1 MYAFVNRLSPD
12 DFEALSTQAYLEMLR
27 SGFTSVAEFH
37 YFHNDPDGRPYG
49 NPAELSD
56 RVRAAAKQTGIGL
69 TLLPSLYMQGGI
81 GKPPFPEQRR
91 FLLDPDRFMT
101 LLEQLWSD
109 ASGSGDFR
117 VGIAPHS
124 LRAVGEDDLRRVVEE
139 ATRLDPAMPIHIHVA
154 EQQREVEESLATLGA
169 RPIEWLLA
177 NLPVDARW
185 TLIHATHCT
194 PEERHAM
201 AERGITVGLCPT
213 TEANLG
219 DGFFPLPDYDRDG
232 GRWGVGTDADMR
244 PSVADELRQVEYAQ
258 RLLHQRR
265 DVIHDPANP
274 HALHPG
280 QLLIERAAISG
291 AKALGQSIGTLA
303 TGLRADLIVLDPLH
317 LALIGHRPETVCD
330 GWLFTGGDSAVR
342 DVMVGGDWVVRER
355 HHLHE
360 EEITSRY
367 RWVMKRLWEG

>member
-1 MYAFVNRLSPD
+1 
-12 DFEALSTQAYLEMLR
+12 MLR